1 MTTSKYMM
9 LFTATAFAF
18 SSCKK
23 NNAPIN
29 DSHTV
34 YIAGTTTGKKSMG
47 PIAAYWENGKT
58 NILGTDAK
66 GDYSAANSITIVDT
80 NVYVGGNSNNSN
92 NVDVACYWLHGALHP
107 VNEVPCCTPS
117 EAYSIAVSGNDV
129 YLAGSGPLLTNTVAT
144 YWKNGT
150 LNTLPR
156 NGESI
161 ATSMAVSGNDVHVAG
176 VDSNAAVYWKN
187 GVATKLTPP
196 NYQSFGS
203 GAYSLFVSGSDVY
216 IAGSEAADNNGT
228 PERFATYWKNGVAT
242 HVGLDAA
249 NHFNSI
255 FVSGNDIYLA
265 GSSIVNGTP
274 VATYWKN
281 GVATTLSASPYS
293 EAYSI
298 YVLDN
303 DVYVCG
309 VYHAN
314 SSTAAVYWKNGTV
327 TYLDGVLAVSIY
339 VK

>member
-1 MTTSKYMM
+1 MTASKYII
-9 LFTATAFAF
+9 LLTTTFFALA
-18 SSCKK
+18 SCKK
-23 NNAPIN
+23 NNAPIK

-34 YIAGTTTGKKSMG
+34 YIAGTTTGKKSLG

-58 NILGTDAK
+58 NILGIDAV
-66 GDYSAANSITIVDT
+66 GDYSAANSLTIVDT
-80 NVYVGGNSNNSN
+80 YVYVGGNSNNSN
-92 NVDVACYWLHGALHP
+92 NVDVACYWLNGAHHP
-107 VNEVPCCTPS
+107 VSSVPCCTAS

-129 YLAGSGPLLTNTVAT
+129 YLAGSGPYLANTAAT

-150 LNTLPR
+150 LNVLPASV
-156 NGESI
+156 ESI
-161 ATSMAVSGNDVHVAG
+161 ASSIAVRGNDVHVVG

-216 IAGSEAADNNGT
+216 ITGYEAADNNGS

-242 HVGLDAA
+242 HVGRDAT

-265 GSSIVNGTP
+265 GSSTVDGTN

-309 VYHAN
+309 VLHTN
-314 SSTAAVYWKNGTV
+314 SSTAAVYWKNGMII
-327 TYLDGVLAVSIY
+327 YLDGVLAVSIY